1 MRLLAERL
9 PQISTKVFDILNPNR
24 EPQQP
29 FGDPGVR
36 LNRVA
41 MLDKAFHTAKRRS
54 AVEKLQP
61 PCRFQRRSRPAFDDK

>member
-9 PQISTKVFDILNPNR
+9 PQISTKVFDILNPDR

-41 MLDKAFHTAKRRS
+41 MLNKTFHPAKRSRP
-54 AVEKLQP
+54 VEKLQP
-61 PCRFQRRSRPAFDDK
+61 PCRFQRRFGPAFDDK

>member
-9 PQISTKVFDILNPNR
+9 PQISTKVFDILNPDR

-41 MLDKAFHTAKRRS
+41 MLNKTFHPAKRSRP
-54 AVEKLQP
+54 VEKLHP

>member
-9 PQISTKVFDILNPNR
+9 PQISTKVFDILNPDR

-41 MLDKAFHTAKRRS
+41 MLDKIGRAS
-54 AVEKLQP
+54 
-61 PCRFQRRSRPAFDDK
+61 CRERV

>member
-9 PQISTKVFDILNPNR
+9 PQISTKVFDILNPDR